1 MFRRFNFISVS
12 AILFVLTTL
21 IILPGCGSPSIN
33 IMLKSTEDSNEMNAV
48 QMKIF
53 QLRSA
58 EKFKL
63 ASRESM
69 LRNADETLG
78 EDLIPNTKIEKIM
91 IPGESFSLENVEL
104 SEETKFIGVIGD
116 FFSPAKDN
124 WSQLIDVS
132 EGKDEIKIIIG
143 KNFLSVSE

>member
-1 MFRRFNFISVS
+1 MVRSNNFLSASIS
-12 AILFVLTTL
+12 IIVLSLL
-21 IILPGCGSPSIN
+21 IFLSGCGNPTTN

-48 QMKIF
+48 QMKIV

-63 ASRESM
+63 ASRESL
-69 LRNADETLG
+69 LRNPDETLG
-78 EDLIPNTKIEKIM
+78 DDLIPNSKVEKIM
-91 IPGESFSLENVEL
+91 IPGETFSLENVEL
-104 SEETKFIGVIGD
+104 SEETKYLGIFGD
-116 FFSPAKDN
+116 FFSPATDG

>member
-1 MFRRFNFISVS
+1 MVRSNNFLSSSISIIVLS
-12 AILFVLTTL
+12 LLILLS
-21 IILPGCGSPSIN
+21 GCGNPTTN

-48 QMKIF
+48 QMKIV

-63 ASRESM
+63 ASRESL
-69 LRNADETLG
+69 LRNPDETLG
-78 EDLIPNTKIEKIM
+78 DDLIPNSKVEKIM
-91 IPGESFSLENVEL
+91 IPGETFSLENVEL
-104 SEETKFIGVIGD
+104 SEETKYIGIFGD
-116 FFSPAKDN
+116 FFSPATDG

>member
-1 MFRRFNFISVS
+1 MVRSNNFLSASIS
-12 AILFVLTTL
+12 IIVLSLL
-21 IILPGCGSPSIN
+21 IFLSGCGNPTTN
-33 IMLKSTEDSNEMNAV
+33 ILLKSTEDSNEMNAV
-48 QMKIF
+48 QMKIV

-63 ASRESM
+63 ASRESL
-69 LRNADETLG
+69 LRNPDETLG
-78 EDLIPNTKIEKIM
+78 DDLIPNSKVEKIM
-91 IPGESFSLENVEL
+91 IPGETFSLENVEL
-104 SEETKFIGVIGD
+104 SEETKYLGIFGD
-116 FFSPAKDN
+116 FFSPATDG

>member
-1 MFRRFNFISVS
+1 MVRSNNFLSASIS
-12 AILFVLTTL
+12 IIVLSLL
-21 IILPGCGSPSIN
+21 IFLSGCGNPTTN

-48 QMKIF
+48 QMKIV

-63 ASRESM
+63 ASRESL
-69 LRNADETLG
+69 LRNPDETLG
-78 EDLIPNTKIEKIM
+78 DDLIPNSKVEKIM
-91 IPGESFSLENVEL
+91 IPGETFSLENVEL
-104 SEETKFIGVIGD
+104 SEETKYIGIFGD
-116 FFSPAKDN
+116 FFSPATDG

-132 EGKDEIKIIIG
+132 EGKDEIKIVIG

>member
-1 MFRRFNFISVS
+1 MVRSNNFLSASIS
-12 AILFVLTTL
+12 IIVLSLL
-21 IILPGCGSPSIN
+21 IFLSGCGNPTTN

-48 QMKIF
+48 QMKIV

-63 ASRESM
+63 ASRESL
-69 LRNADETLG
+69 LRNPDETLG
-78 EDLIPNTKIEKIM
+78 DDLIPNSKVEKIM
-91 IPGESFSLENVEL
+91 IPGETFSLENVEL
-104 SEETKFIGVIGD
+104 SEETKYIGIFGD
-116 FFSPAKDN
+116 FFSPATDG

>member
-1 MFRRFNFISVS
+1 MVRSNNFLSVS
-12 AILFVLTTL
+12 ISLL
-21 IILPGCGSPSIN
+21 IMLLLIGLSGCGNPTLN
-33 IMLKSTEDSNEMNAV
+33 ILLKSTEDSNEMNAV
-48 QMKIF
+48 QMKIV

-63 ASRESM
+63 ASRESL

-78 EDLIPNTKIEKIM
+78 EDLIPNSKVEKIM
-91 IPGESFSLENVEL
+91 IPGETFSLENVEL
-104 SEETKFIGVIGD
+104 TEETKFIGIFGD
-116 FFSPAKDN
+116 FFSPATDG

-132 EGKDEIKIIIG
+132 DGKDDIKIIIG

>member
-1 MFRRFNFISVS
+1 MVSSKNFTSIPIS
-12 AILFVLTTL
+12 ILITALL
-21 IILPGCGSPSIN
+21 IFLSGCGNPTTN

-48 QMKIF
+48 QMKIV

-63 ASRESM
+63 ASRESL
-69 LRNADETLG
+69 LRNPDETLG
-78 EDLIPNTKIEKIM
+78 DDLIPNSKVEKIM
-91 IPGESFSLENVEL
+91 IPGETFSLENVEL
-104 SEETKFIGVIGD
+104 SEETKYIGIFGD
-116 FFSPAKDN
+116 FFSPATDG

-132 EGKDEIKIIIG
+132 EGKDEIKIVIG